1 MASEADTS
9 VYVPTLIR
17 RKKKISGKQNKKELE
32 KEVSILNKMLDHEE
46 MVHDILEHAMHRSHG
61 SRLPIPSFLPPQ
73 TKELLTELAMV
84 EDEIA
89 KLEGEVRNLEN
100 GVSHEKKISKELSK
114 SKEWQQGNLMKNMKF
129 DLQSAQQ
136 NPKLTNNQWAY
147 ERMPFEAKALHFISK
162 AIKGDNK
169 LDELNAKERMGTIS
183 ATKTDKKENSGND
196 QEIGLLHDK
205 ATPAKSGMQRLSL
218 SPMRPSRNQ
227 TSKSAELAKHTSFN
241 LPLKSLQ
248 KQSPSPLQDINSHK
262 SQPNKL
268 SESIMKCLIFIF
280 VRLMRTSR
288 ALELEKM
295 STVSRSTHSS
305 FSSRSFRVETS
316 SLNTS
321 LQKESRQQDP
331 YGIFDIEDSIPRDI
345 GPYKNLVRF
354 TSSSL
359 DHKSIS
365 SSSSVPLL
373 QKLRVLLN
381 NLQNVD
387 LRFLTH
393 QQKLAFW
400 INMYNACIMHGF
412 LLYGV
417 PSTPEKLLILM
428 NKATVTI
435 GGNKISAPTIEQ
447 TILRQQ
453 SSSSLKTSE
462 ESKKDATMYNTYGLE
477 FPEPNVTF
485 ALCCGTRSSPS
496 VRIFTAEGVT
506 AELERSKLEYLQAS
520 IGVTDTKRLVIPELL
535 LRNMVDFAVDMESLV
550 EWVCQ
555 QLPASGSLRKL
566 MVDCIRG
573 HNNGK
578 IHIVENMPYDFEF
591 QYLLSV

>member
-9 VYVPTLIR
+9 VYVPTLI

-100 GVSHEKKISKELSK
+100 GVSHEKKICKELSK
-114 SKEWQQGNLMKNMKF
+114 SKEWQQGNLMKNIKF
-129 DLQSAQQ
+129 DLQSPQQ
-136 NPKLTNNQWAY
+136 NPKLTN
-147 ERMPFEAKALHFISK
+147 
-162 AIKGDNK
+162 
-169 LDELNAKERMGTIS
+169 T
-183 ATKTDKKENSGND
+183 TKTDKKENSGND
-196 QEIGLLHDK
+196 QEIG
-205 ATPAKSGMQRLSL
+205 GMQRLSL
-218 SPMRPSRNQ
+218 SPMRPPRNQ

-321 LQKESRQQDP
+321 LQKESRQ
-331 YGIFDIEDSIPRDI
+331 
-345 GPYKNLVRF
+345 F

-417 PSTPEKLLILM
+417 PSTQK
-428 NKATVTI
+428 NFTI

-485 ALCCGTRSSPS
+485 ALCCGTDLLHRYK
-496 VRIFTAEGVT
+496 
-506 AELERSKLEYLQAS
+506 RSKLEYLQAS
-520 IGVTDTKRLVIPELL
+520 IAVTDTK
-535 LRNMVDFAVDMESLV
+535 VDMESLV

>member
-1 MASEADTS
+1 M
-9 VYVPTLIR
+9 
-17 RKKKISGKQNKKELE
+17 
-32 KEVSILNKMLDHEE
+32 LNPKE

-89 KLEGEVRNLEN
+89 KLEGAVRNLEN
-100 GVSHEKKISKELSK
+100 GASHEKKISKELSK
-114 SKEWQQGNLMKNMKF
+114 SKEWQQGNLMKNIKF
-129 DLQSAQQ
+129 DLQSPQQ

-162 AIKGDNK
+162 AIKGDDK
-169 LDELNAKERMGTIS
+169 LDELNVRERVGTIS
-183 ATKTDKKENSGND
+183 ATRTDKKENSGND

-205 ATPAKSGMQRLSL
+205 ATSAKSGMQRLSL
-218 SPMRPSRNQ
+218 SPMRPLRNQ
-227 TSKSAELAKHTSFN
+227 TSKSAELVKHTSFN

-248 KQSPSPLQDINSHK
+248 KQSPSP
-262 SQPNKL
+262 
-268 SESIMKCLIFIF
+268 IMKCLIFTF

-316 SLNTS
+316 SSNTS

-331 YGIFDIEDSIPRDI
+331 YGIFDISIPRDI

-373 QKLRVLLN
+373 QKLRVLMN

-400 INMYNACIMHGF
+400 INMYNVCIMHVQDF
-412 LLYGV
+412 FSMECL
-417 PSTPEKLLILM
+417 PTPEKLLILM

-435 GGNKISAPTIEQ
+435 GGNKINAPTIEQ

-453 SSSSLKTSE
+453 SASSLKTGE
-462 ESKKDATMYNTYGLE
+462 ESKKDATMYSTYGLE

-496 VRIFTAEGVT
+496 VKIFTAEGVT

-520 IGVTDTKRLVIPELL
+520 MTDTKRLVIPELL
-535 LRNMVDFAVDMESLV
+535 LRNMADFAIDMESLV

-566 MVDCIRG
+566 MVDCIRD

-578 IHIVENMPYDFEF
+578 IHIVENMPYDIEF
-591 QYLLSV
+591 QYLLSVTPEKDL